1 MDASLQPY
9 CFISCIIHPHPSLF
23 NSMTRF
29 LFNFVFS
36 IALLLPITSFAD
48 WTEFHADE
56 EITYYVNPESR
67 KEMKNPRISILRD
80 FKTPTQNGDQSARLM
95 YEADCENKKLKLSN
109 GIYLKK
115 SMGNGEVS
123 GMINSNGWQD
133 PSTRVVLNKIFNL
146 LCTGQAQ

>member
-1 MDASLQPY
+1 MITRRPKSLTLL
-9 CFISCIIHPHPSLF
+9 INALF
-23 NSMTRF
+23 SAAF
-29 LFNFVFS
+29 LFNP
-36 IALLLPITSFAD
+36 LTSFAE

-67 KEMKNPRISILRD
+67 KEMKNPRINVLRD
-80 FKTPTQNGDQSARLM
+80 FKTPTQNGDQSARLL
-95 YEADCENKKLKLSN
+95 YEADCENKKLRLSN

-133 PSTRVVLNKIFNL
+133 PTSRLVLNKIFNL
-146 LCTGQAQ
+146 LCTGNVQ

>member
-1 MDASLQPY
+1 M
-9 CFISCIIHPHPSLF
+9 ITPSLKLP
-23 NSMTRF
+23 TF
-29 LFNFVFS
+29 LTS
-36 IALLLPITSFAD
+36 ALVSVTLFLNPLICLAE

-67 KEMKNPRISILRD
+67 KEMKNPRINILRD
-80 FKTPTQNGDQSARLM
+80 FKAPTQNGDQSARLL
-95 YEADCENKKLKLSN
+95 YEADCENKKLRLSN

-133 PSTRVVLNKIFNL
+133 PTTRVVLNKIFNL
-146 LCTGQAQ
+146 LCTGHVQ

>member
-1 MDASLQPY
+1 MITRRPKSLTLLTSALFSAPLI
-9 CFISCIIHPHPSLF
+9 FIPL
-23 NSMTRF
+23 T
-29 LFNFVFS
+29 S
-36 IALLLPITSFAD
+36 IAE

-67 KEMKNPRISILRD
+67 KEMKNPRINILRD
-80 FKTPTQNGDQSARLM
+80 FKTPTQNGDQSARLL
-95 YEADCENKKLKLSN
+95 YQADCENKKLRLSN

-133 PSTRVVLNKIFNL
+133 PTSRVVLNKIFNL
-146 LCTGQAQ
+146 LCTGQAM